1 MRRDDGMEKE
11 MILYMV
17 EDNWMS
23 EMRRW
28 NGKGDDTVRGRR
40 QLEE

>member
-1 MRRDDGMEKE
+1 MEKE
-11 MILYMV
+11 MTLCMV
-17 EDNWMS
+17 EGNWKS

-28 NGKGDDTVRGRR
+28 NGKGDDCVIGRR

>member
-1 MRRDDGMEKE
+1 MEKE
-11 MILYMV
+11 MILCMV
-17 EDNWMS
+17 EVNWKS

-28 NGKGDDTVRGRR
+28 NGKGDDTVHGRR

>member
-1 MRRDDGMEKE
+1 MEKE
-11 MILYMV
+11 MILCML
-17 EDNWMS
+17 EGNWKS

-28 NGKGDDTVRGRR
+28 HGKGYDTVHGRR